1 MGRKREREE
10 YGGSADREGAAAG
23 GGASPAGT
31 PGLAPQ
37 KKPRLTFGG
46 GLRGLSAAQALEK
59 KKIEPEAHAA
69 ASPLPGSTEGG
80 VAPMPPLELVSP
92 LGGPLGEPEA
102 GAPLSLG
109 SAALEGE
116 KKPDKPRLVFPAA
129 AKVAPSAGGDERPK
143 PKLTFGGGLGGAAAS
158 GSSPAASSPGPGV
171 DAPERRSSSSGLR
184 WPATATSGSSAP
196 HDAMPGGAAH
206 GMPPSQAPRFPPGAT
221 APGYYGGAPH
231 SQGIWVE
238 GMMEA
243 SRMPSMY
250 PLQQQQQQQQQLASA
265 LAPVGASRSPHG
277 TGALSPRS
285 FAQRAPPRGAGGAS
299 SGAAHL
305 EALSDS
311 DGEGSGQGKCDQGP
325 RSVPA
330 PYSEKS

>member
-1 MGRKREREE
+1 MGRKRERE
-10 YGGSADREGAAAG
+10 GGELADRDGTAAAG
-23 GGASPAGT
+23 GSSPAGT

-69 ASPLPGSTEGG
+69 ASPLPGSTESGA
-80 VAPMPPLELVSP
+80 APMPPFELVSP

-102 GAPLSLG
+102 GTPLSLG
-109 SAALEGE
+109 AAALEGE

-158 GSSPAASSPGPGV
+158 GSSPAASSPGPLPGL
-171 DAPERRSSSSGLR
+171 DAPERRSSSGGLR
-184 WPATATSGSSAP
+184 WPAAATSGSSTP
-196 HDAMPGGAAH
+196 HDTMPGGAAH

-231 SQGIWVE
+231 SQGIWGE
-238 GMMEA
+238 GMLEA
-243 SRMPSMY
+243 SRMHSMY

-285 FAQRAPPRGAGGAS
+285 SAQRAPPRGAGAS

-325 RSVPA
+325 RSVPLF
-330 PYSEKS
+330 